1 MSIRHYVKGGSC
13 VFNNAMVN
21 VLEYGKSQAADVF
34 KVGDS
39 IVVRF
44 KRSIHEGAWT
54 DPSAPKASHSLL
66 LGMSGFFM
74 ETTAD
79 GETHHIAVVPMHQFE
94 GRIWPTDGSG
104 KPIDLTLQERPQRDP
119 VKVVA
124 DISGGAL
131 HGLWASDPVDV
142 LFVSSDSDDV
152 AAHLE
157 GDEPCLVNYGQNMDE
172 PEAWNLL
179 SSDGSKSDSDV
190 AKHYHDQI
198 SNIRN
203 VPANL

>member
-1 MSIRHYVKGGSC
+1 MSIRHFVKGGSC

-21 VLEYGKSQAADVF
+21 VLEYGKSQVADVF

-54 DPSAPKASHSLL
+54 DPQDKPAVTHSLL
-66 LGMSGFFM
+66 LGMVGFFM
-74 ETTAD
+74 ETTAY

-94 GRIWPTDGSG
+94 GRIDVPGQGIINLVLRDR
-104 KPIDLTLQERPQRDP
+104 PEREP
-119 VKVVA
+119 VKAVV
-124 DISGGAL
+124 DFSGGAL
-131 HGLWASDPVDV
+131 HGLWSNEPIDLLV
-142 LFVSSDSDDV
+142 VSSDSDDV

-157 GDEPCLVNYGQNMDE
+157 EDTPCLVNYSQRMEE

-179 SSDGSKSDSDV
+179 SCDGDKDDRDV

-203 VPANL
+203 VPVKV